1 MELEDEKRIHR
12 AVKFVTK
19 AHDGQFRKESF
30 LPYIVHPMAVL
41 SMIAEWEIQDP
52 TTRLAALSH
61 DVIEDCDVTQEQ
73 LAKVIGVK
81 ASEVVRELSFFPNGL
96 SEIPAN
102 IQKQEYMRS
111 FRESSVDALV
121 IKVADRC
128 CNTYDWVVAGNKY
141 AKKYWGKASD
151 LFSAMTSRREEIVTY
166 FGGPEKIDGRK
177 NPQREMGE
185 VIFTK
190 MRYTRTCIDGM
201 VQ

>member
-73 LAKVIGVK
+73 LAKC
-81 ASEVVRELSFFPNGL
+81 
-96 SEIPAN
+96 
-102 IQKQEYMRS
+102 Q
-111 FRESSVDALV
+111 
-121 IKVADRC
+121 
-128 CNTYDWVVAGNKY
+128 W
-141 AKKYWGKASD
+141 
-151 LFSAMTSRREEIVTY
+151 
-166 FGGPEKIDGRK
+166 
-177 NPQREMGE
+177 
-185 VIFTK
+185 
-190 MRYTRTCIDGM
+190 
-201 VQ
+201 